1 MKKQN
6 INIGDKLLC
15 KISFLSNSTYIIK
28 GKYYYIKYIDIINV
42 ARKDYYFYY
51 LEDFE
56 SLVCCD
62 EKELCC
68 DEKEFCKYFYT
79 KQEERKIKLEKL
91 YEESK
96 S

>member
-62 EKELCC
+62 EKE
-68 DEKEFCKYFYT
+68 FCKYFYT

-91 YEESK
+91 YEEAEY
-96 S
+96 